1 MAIMMSNQPLRRSAR
16 LAEKADATKTKANA
30 SNAKSS
36 SSATKSRGRSPTA
49 KAAPSR
55 RSSSKSRSRSPRTK
69 LCSLQSLDQQQLPL
83 RRSTR
88 RSNSNESKCQQV
100 PPKQSSGSRVQTAAT
115 HTPNTTHS
123 NTNRCVPVSPSTIQ
137 SKLQHRSVS
146 SSKGVKFN
154 LSRNSF
160 AEYYEENPPN
170 LVHLIREFDDS
181 DDDDSSLASS
191 ARRSEET
198 LASDW
203 KGGFDFD
210 EPSGTKRGRRV
221 TMFDTTQRS
230 RLHHF
235 EATTSF
241 VDEYD
246 EVTRRN
252 ELMLA
257 EWESHFDN
265 LA

>member
-16 LAEKADATKTKANA
+16 LAEKADATKSKANP

-55 RSSSKSRSRSPRTK
+55 NSSKSRSRSPRAK

-137 SKLQHRSVS
+137 SKLQHRSVA

-181 DDDDSSLASS
+181 DDDDESSI
-191 ARRSEET
+191 
-198 LASDW
+198 
-203 KGGFDFD
+203 G
-210 EPSGTKRGRRV
+210 KR
-221 TMFDTTQRS
+221 
-230 RLHHF
+230 
-235 EATTSF
+235 
-241 VDEYD
+241 
-246 EVTRRN
+246 
-252 ELMLA
+252 
-257 EWESHFDN
+257 
-265 LA
+265 